1 MHKQRGM
8 TFIGFILVAIIALC
22 LVLAGI
28 KITPAYIE
36 FMTVKK
42 IITKI
47 GNEPNFEEMSKSDI
61 QTEFDKGAN
70 IGYVTVVTG
79 KDVTIGK
86 DSSGKKVVSVEY
98 QVVKPLA
105 ANLSA
110 LMDFKATTEK

>member
-8 TFIGFILVAIIALC
+8 TFIGFVLVAIVGLC

-42 IITKI
+42 IIAKI
-47 GNEPNFEEMSKSDI
+47 GNEPSFEEMSKSDI
-61 QTEFDKGAN
+61 QSEFDKGAN

-79 KDVTIGK
+79 KDVNIGK

-105 ANLSA
+105 GNLSA

>member
-8 TFIGFILVAIIALC
+8 TFIGFVLMAVVALS

-28 KITPAYIE
+28 KVSPAYIE

-42 IITKI
+42 IIAKI
-47 GNEPNFEEMSKSDI
+47 GNEPNLEEMSKSDI
-61 QTEFDKGAN
+61 QSMFDKGAN

-79 KDVTIGK
+79 KDLTIGK
-86 DSSGKKVVSVEY
+86 NSSGKKTVSVEY

-105 ANLSA
+105 GNLSA